1 MDLQFL
7 KAFFISAVLGF
18 IIGLERSVSF
28 SQENEEGFA
37 GSRTFVLISLL
48 GFLSAWL
55 NGRVADFLIVS
66 FAVLGI
72 LTVMAYFLKVIHYS
86 KQGTTTHISAL
97 IAFIIGVMVYY
108 KMTDCAIFTAVITVV
123 VLNLKTGLRKI
134 ETNLGQKELNA
145 GVLLLVMS
153 FIMLPILPNKTID
166 PFHLFNPY
174 KTWLMAIVISSLS
187 FIGYLAI
194 KFFGEKKGILFTA
207 SAGGFIS
214 STAVT
219 ASLSAMFKQTH
230 SSIYTYVSAI
240 AIANTL
246 MFARVLIET
255 YITNPQITE
264 MLLIPYIT
272 AVIYGAVFSYFYYKK
287 SQNNVKST
295 IEKLEKNPLELNSA
309 IKFALI
315 FAFIYALVEYTNTKY
330 GNLGIYIVSFISGFT
345 DVDAITLSLGELSK
359 KSLSLKYAATGI
371 AIASLSNTLT
381 KFFIVLFFSKK
392 LALKTLLFFIP
403 EIMILLSVFLA
414 VRFLF

>member
-1 MDLQFL
+1 MELQFL
-7 KAFFISAVLGF
+7 KAFFIAAVLGF

-37 GSRTFVLISLL
+37 GSRTFVLISVL
-48 GFLSAWL
+48 GYLSAWL
-55 NGRVADFLIVS
+55 NTKASCFLTATFVI
-66 FAVLGI
+66 LGI
-72 LTVMAYFLKVIHYS
+72 LVISAYFLKVFRFS
-86 KQGTTTHISAL
+86 KQGTTTHIAAL
-97 IAFIIGVMVYY
+97 ITFIIGVMVYY
-108 KMTDCAIFTAVITVV
+108 SLIEFAIFTAVITVV
-123 VLNLKTGLRKI
+123 ILNLKTKLKKI
-134 ETNLGQKELNA
+134 ETNLSQKEINA
-145 GVLLLVMS
+145 GVLLLIMS
-153 FIMLPILPNKTID
+153 FIMLPVLPNKTID
-166 PFHLFNPY
+166 PMHLFNPY
-174 KTWLMAIVISSLS
+174 KTWLMAIIIASLS

-207 SAGGFIS
+207 AAGGFIS

-219 ASLSAMFKQTH
+219 ASLSAMFKQTE
-230 SSIYTYVSAI
+230 SSINTYVSAI

-264 MLLIPYIT
+264 IVLLPYLA
-272 AVIYGAVFSYFYYKK
+272 AVAYGGVFSYYFYKK
-287 SQNNVKST
+287 SQKSVQSS
-295 IEKLEKNPLELNSA
+295 ISKLEKNPLELNEA

-359 KSLSLKYAATGI
+359 KSLGLEYAATGI
-371 AIASLSNTLT
+371 AIASLSNTVT
-381 KFFIVLFFSKK
+381 KFFIVLFFNKK

-403 EIMILLSVFLA
+403 EIIILLSVFLLA
-414 VRFLF
+414 